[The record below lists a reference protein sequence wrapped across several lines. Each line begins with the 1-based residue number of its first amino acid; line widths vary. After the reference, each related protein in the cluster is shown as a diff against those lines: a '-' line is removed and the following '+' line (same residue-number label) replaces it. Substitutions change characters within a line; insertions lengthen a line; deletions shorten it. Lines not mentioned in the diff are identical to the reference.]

1 MNIAN
6 DDLLPK
12 PPTFSDEL
20 IEQCKQSR
28 DFRPI
33 LFEWYKFVGV
43 LCNTVSCISP
53 DSPAFRKI
61 SPVHYAVL
69 ILQRKVE
76 KGKQKNFVHLPGRA
90 AVEGQIWTISGVDLV
105 QMPLIRTQLL
115 LSAANQHLV
124 LFHWLHKVRLA

>member
-1 MNIAN
+1 MSIKTGQ
-6 DDLLPK
+6 DQESPIYSRVYLL
-12 PPTFSDEL
+12 
-20 IEQCKQSR
+20 
-28 DFRPI
+28 
-33 LFEWYKFVGV
+33 
-43 LCNTVSCISP
+43 
-53 DSPAFRKI
+53 
-61 SPVHYAVL
+61 
-69 ILQRKVE
+69 LQRKVE